1 MGRGIDSYIKEQ
13 FGIAEVD
20 IRTYSP
26 LTLAYI
32 GDGIYDL
39 VIRSVVVGK
48 GNTRAGELHKRTSQ
62 IVKAH
67 TQAEMMEVLLPLLT
81 EEEADIYRRGRNAKS
96 PTMAKNAI
104 GVMHPLCGIQ
114 RDGNRKERL
123 RVREA
128 GASAAGRGSRR
139 RKYRASAIGRGCCRQ
154 QKESAGSREKRR
166 IHGIR
171 GIKNRGTQ
179 CGA

>member
-1 MGRGIDSYIKEQ
+1 MGRGIDSYIKGQ

-96 PTMAKNAI
+96 PTMAKNAT
-104 GVMHPLCGIQ
+104 MS
-114 RDGNRKERL
+114 DYRKATGFEALMGWLYLQDEFERL
-123 RVREA
+123 VELVKT
-128 GASAAGRGSRR
+128 GVDGLHLKLESVCRR
-139 RKYRASAIGRGCCRQ
+139 QRK
-154 QKESAGSREKRR
+154 QKAE
-166 IHGIR
+166 I
-171 GIKNRGTQ
+171 
-179 CGA
+179 

>member
-26 LTLAYI
+26 LTLAYV
-32 GDGIYDL
+32 GDGSEDR
-39 VIRSVVVGK
+39 VIRSVG
-48 GNTRAGELHKRTSQ
+48 GGHGSGGAGELHKRTSQ

-96 PTMAKNAI
+96 PTMAKNAT
-104 GVMHPLCGIQ
+104 MS
-114 RDGNRKERL
+114 DYRKATGFEALMGWLYLQDEFERL
-123 RVREA
+123 VELVKT
-128 GASAAGRGSRR
+128 GVDGLHL
-139 RKYRASAIGRGCCRQ
+139 KL
-154 QKESAGSREKRR
+154 
-166 IHGIR
+166 
-171 GIKNRGTQ
+171 
-179 CGA
+179 